1 MIKVLNRPLSTRR
14 LSQAVDSEEFPR
26 LSAVIYA
33 RASNAVKGRKVSVAS
48 QIATGRKF
56 CSQHGIAVVAELVD
70 NNLSGSRYATEERQ
84 DYNEALRLLST
95 GQANMLW
102 TWENSRAQRNLSM
115 FAKLRDI
122 LEKVG
127 GYWAYDDR
135 IYDMNDPDDRIDTA
149 EDAVDA
155 ERESE
160 RIRKRTRRGVEARAM
175 EGLWAG
181 PLGYGYRIV
190 YDQRTGEAHR
200 VVDPETAPFAEAI
213 VDRLIEEPNASVLVR
228 ELIEAGVPCARGHV
242 WRADHVKKLQHLSKD
257 PHGWALFIDSLSS
270 EQQEAAYEALVRVR
284 KDTPSQVAQQMN
296 REQWVHPLPGEWNVS
311 KVRNIALSPV
321 IAGLRVFQK
330 KIIGKGVWEPIIND
344 RKRALIVARL
354 GDPSRSSVRDGT
366 RVKYLQTGILLCG
379 ICETPTR
386 STPLKRARPGYRCPS
401 GHLMRDM
408 ERTDAYVVEAV
419 LTRLESEDAR
429 ELFRYEDQAD
439 ELTKAVGTARELRA
453 RLDGFTDSAASGGI
467 GPERLSRIEAKL
479 VPQIEAAE
487 ERVRAI
493 GVSPVVAELLGA
505 DARTV
510 WAGLSLSQQREV
522 LRAVV
527 TPRLLPTTGGRAP
540 FNPDHVML
548 TWLGTS
554 AAIPGVDEPFDNELL
569 ADVS

>member
-1 MIKVLNRPLSTRR
+1 MTKALARR
-14 LSQAVDSEEFPR
+14 LAEVIASGEYPR
-26 LSAVIYA
+26 LRAVIYA

-48 QIATGRKF
+48 QIATGHKF
-56 CSQHGIAVVAELVD
+56 CSQHGIDVVAVLVD

-95 GQANMLW
+95 GQANTLW
-102 TWENSRAQRNLSM
+102 TWENSRAQRNLSV

-160 RIRKRTRRGVEARAM
+160 KIRKRTRRGVEARAM

-200 VVDPETAPFAEAI
+200 EVDPETAPFAEAI

-228 ELIEAGVPCARGHV
+228 ELIEAGVPCARGHA

-257 PHGWALFIDSLSS
+257 
-270 EQQEAAYEALVRVR
+270 
-284 KDTPSQVAQQMN
+284 TPSQVAQQLN
-296 REQWVHPLPGEWNVS
+296 REQWDHPLPGEWNVS

-321 IAGLRVFQK
+321 IAGLRVFRKQ
-330 KIIGKGVWEPIIND
+330 IIGKGVWQPIISD

-386 STPLKRARPGYRCPS
+386 STPLHRARPGYRCPH

-419 LTRLESEDAR
+419 LSRLESEDAR

-439 ELTKAVGTARELRA
+439 ELTKAVATARELRA

-487 ERVRAI
+487 ERVRQI
-493 GVSPVVAELLGA
+493 GVSPVVADLLGA

-510 WAGLSLSQQREV
+510 WAGLSLTQQREV

-527 TPRLLPTTGGRAP
+527 TPRLLPTKGGRAP
-540 FNPDHVML
+540 FNPDDIML
-548 TWLGTS
+548 TWLGAP
-554 AAIPGVDEPFDNELL
+554 AAIPGVDDSFDDEVL
-569 ADVS
+569 AEVS

>member
-1 MIKVLNRPLSTRR
+1 MTKALTRR
-14 LSQAVDSEEFPR
+14 LSGRR
-26 LSAVIYA
+26 LSEVIDSGEYPQLRAVIYA

-56 CSQHGIAVVAELVD
+56 CSQHGIAVVAVLVD

-95 GQANMLW
+95 GQANTLW
-102 TWENSRAQRNLSM
+102 TWENSRAQRNLSV

-160 RIRKRTRRGVEARAM
+160 KIRKRTRRGVEARAM

-200 VVDPETAPFAEAI
+200 EVDPETAPFAEAI

-257 PHGWALFIDSLSS
+257 PHGWAKLIDSLSTA
-270 EQQEAAYEALVRVR
+270 QQEAAYEALVRAR

-296 REQWVHPLPGEWNVS
+296 REQWDHPLPGEWNVS

-321 IAGLRVFQK
+321 IAGLRVFRKQ
-330 KIIGKGVWEPIIND
+330 IIGKGVWQPIISD

-354 GDPSRSSVRDGT
+354 GDPSRSTVRDGT

-386 STPLKRARPGYRCPS
+386 STPLKRARPGYRCPH

-419 LTRLESEDAR
+419 LSRLESEDAR

-439 ELTKAVGTARELRA
+439 ELTKAVATARELRA
-453 RLDGFTDSAASGGI
+453 RLDGFTDSAANGGI

-487 ERVRAI
+487 ERVRQI
-493 GVSPVVAELLGA
+493 GVSPVVADLLGA

-527 TPRLLPTTGGRAP
+527 TPRLLPTKGGRAP
-540 FNPDHVML
+540 FNPDDIML
-548 TWLGTS
+548 TWLG
-554 AAIPGVDEPFDNELL
+554 APVAIPGVDDSFDDEVL
-569 ADVS
+569 AEVS

>member
-1 MIKVLNRPLSTRR
+1 MFVGKALNRKLARSITGELPPL
-14 LSQAVDSEEFPR
+14 F
-26 LSAVIYA
+26 AVIYA
-33 RASNAVKGRKVSVAS
+33 RASNETKARKVAVST
-48 QIATGRKF
+48 QIAVGRKF
-56 CSQHGIAVVAELVD
+56 CEDNGITVVAVLVD
-70 NNLSGSRYATEERQ
+70 NNLSASRYATEERQ
-84 DYNEALRLLST
+84 DYTEALRLLST
-95 GQANMLW
+95 GRANLLW

-115 FAKLRDI
+115 FARLREI

-160 RIRKRTRRGVEARAM
+160 KIRKRTRRGVEARAL

-200 VVDPETAPFAEAI
+200 EVDPETAPIAEAI

-242 WRADHVKKLQHLSKD
+242 WRADHVKKLQHVSKD
-257 PHGWALFIDSLSS
+257 PHGWAKLIDSLSP

-284 KDTPSQVAQQMN
+284 EDTPSQVAQQMN

-321 IAGLRVFQK
+321 IAGLRVFRK
-330 KIIGKGVWEPIIND
+330 KIVGKGVWQPIISD

-386 STPLKRARPGYRCPS
+386 STPLHRARPGYRCPH

-439 ELTKAVGTARELRA
+439 ELTKAVATARELRA

-487 ERVRAI
+487 ERVRQI
-493 GVSPVVAELLGA
+493 GVSPVVADFLGA

-527 TPRLLPTTGGRAP
+527 TPRLLPTKGGRAP
-540 FNPDHVML
+540 FNPDDIML
-548 TWLGTS
+548 TWLGAP
-554 AAIPGVDEPFDNELL
+554 AAIPGVDDSFDDEVL
-569 ADVS
+569 AEVS